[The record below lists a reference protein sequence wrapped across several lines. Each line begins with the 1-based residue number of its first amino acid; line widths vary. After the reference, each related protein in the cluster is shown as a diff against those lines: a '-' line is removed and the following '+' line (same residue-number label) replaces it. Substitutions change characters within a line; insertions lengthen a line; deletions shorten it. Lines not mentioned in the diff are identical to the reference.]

1 MTITFFSNFLNHHQ
15 LSFCLE
21 LIKHVGKDNFRFVAC
36 EEIHEERSRMGYEN
50 MNLKYPFVIRAYE
63 SEKKLNE
70 AIRLAELSDVAII
83 GSANAVFAEIRAK
96 KNRLTFLFRERI
108 FKNGSYRR
116 FIPTTAWKIYKGYT
130 QYRNKNFY
138 ILCAS
143 AFAADD
149 FTLCGF
155 PRQKCLKWGYFPD
168 FRDMREKVRKG
179 GKLRLMWCG
188 RMIWWK
194 HPEHAVEVAR
204 MLREKNIDFEMLIV
218 GNGDKEAM
226 IKELVYKYK
235 LGQYIQLHDFMSP
248 TDIRDNMERADI
260 YLFTSGREEGWG
272 VVLNEAMNS
281 RCAVVANTQ
290 AGSSTY
296 LLDEGSGCF
305 YDGTLSSLEKS
316 VNKLLQSDISLI
328 GTRAYERIKK
338 DWNSQKATSNLI
350 EFINTKNKPANE
362 GPCSLA

>member
-15 LSFCLE
+15 LPFCLE
-21 LIKHVGKDNFRFVAC
+21 LIKHVGADNFRFVSC
-36 EEIHEERSRMGYEN
+36 EAIHKERSQMGYED
-50 MNLKYPFVIRAYE
+50 MNLKYPFVVRAYE
-63 SEKKLNE
+63 SEKKYNE
-70 AIRLAELSDVAII
+70 AVRLAELSDVAII
-83 GSANAVFAEIRAK
+83 GSAHSIFAQIRAN
-96 KNRLTFLFRERI
+96 KNLLTFLFRERI
-108 FKNGSYRR
+108 FKNGSFRR

-130 QYRNKNFY
+130 RYRSKNFY

-155 PRQKCLKWGYFPD
+155 PRQKCLKWGYFPAFKD
-168 FRDMREKVRKG
+168 ISEKVEHG

-204 MLREKNIDFEMLIV
+204 MLKEQHVDFEMLIV
-218 GNGDKEAM
+218 GEGEKKLMVRDLIE
-226 IKELVYKYK
+226 KYQ
-235 LGQYIQLHDFMSP
+235 LEQYIQLHGFMSP
-248 TDIRDNMERADI
+248 DEIRVKMQDSDV

-281 RCAVVANTQ
+281 RCAVIANIN

-296 LLDEGSGCF
+296 LLDSESGCF
-305 YDGTLSSLEKS
+305 YDGSIPSLYIAVS
-316 VNKLLQSDISLI
+316 KLLQTDVNLMGIN
-328 GTRAYERIKK
+328 AYERIKN
-338 DWNSQKATSNLI
+338 DWNPQKATSNLI
-350 EFINTKNKPANE
+350 EFINTNYKPANE